1 MDALPAL
8 ETMDNTGGS
17 SPPSACAPPSTPS
30 SCRENGGRGS
40 LWLAFA
46 TAARTEEAAVDAA
59 IVRDYHPQLSTSA
72 LVAEVRW
79 LLLTERCAG
88 RLVCRYLADLADRI
102 HERQDGELTAYVDEF
117 HATACFFDLGA
128 RETRERVRIGRAL
141 RSLPQIEAAF
151 IAGGLSYSRVRE
163 VSRVARPET
172 ESAWLELAR
181 TLDMRSLER
190 RVAGAVEGA
199 ALDARGGTP
208 GADAVEA
215 NARQAR
221 AVEHWAGEPQLEAA
235 ALASTAFQ
243 APGALRPPAPTD
255 ASTTTVPT
263 TTGRTSAP
271 ARARTEWLSRD
282 ALRVTFTLS
291 AEAWALLERAL
302 DGARHRAETPLSDA
316 DALEA
321 VARAALAARNGAIG
335 SQPAFEGEPGE
346 PGERGARC
354 TSPERRR
361 SGSPSKAASNDP
373 AGAGA
378 SAGADATAIDDTTTD
393 EPTPAETAPHLGF
406 MNDPAARL
414 LRIIGRRGN
423 WTPDELGSQSGLH
436 VWELQHALLLLELDG
451 RVRRRGGLVDPV

>member
-8 ETMDNTGGS
+8 ETMDNTGRS

-102 HERQDGELTAYVDEF
+102 HERQDGELTAYLDEF

-243 APGALRPPAPTD
+243 APRRFAS
-255 ASTTTVPT
+255 ASTNRCQYDDSP
-263 TTGRTSAP
+263 
-271 ARARTEWLSRD
+271 D
-282 ALRVTFTLS
+282 D
-291 AEAWALLERAL
+291 
-302 DGARHRAETPLSDA
+302 DG
-316 DALEA
+316 
-321 VARAALAARNGAIG
+321 
-335 SQPAFEGEPGE
+335 
-346 PGERGARC
+346 
-354 TSPERRR
+354 
-361 SGSPSKAASNDP
+361 SNV
-373 AGAGA
+373 GAGA
-378 SAGADATAIDDTTTD
+378 C
-393 EPTPAETAPHLGF
+393 PHRMALSRC
-406 MNDPAARL
+406 AARHVYA
-414 LRIIGRRGN
+414 IGRG
-423 WTPDELGSQSGLH
+423 LGAARTRPRWRSPSG
-436 VWELQHALLLLELDG
+436 
-451 RVRRRGGLVDPV
+451 